1 MTEPMVLARLLQV
14 AQLKGTETALV
25 VGAGDRA
32 KIEDQLKKLSIG
44 AVEVRDYEGNPV
56 SAKAAGAQ

>member
-1 MTEPMVLARLLQV
+1 
-14 AQLKGTETALV
+14 
-25 VGAGDRA
+25 
-32 KIEDQLKKLSIG
+32 LKKLSIG